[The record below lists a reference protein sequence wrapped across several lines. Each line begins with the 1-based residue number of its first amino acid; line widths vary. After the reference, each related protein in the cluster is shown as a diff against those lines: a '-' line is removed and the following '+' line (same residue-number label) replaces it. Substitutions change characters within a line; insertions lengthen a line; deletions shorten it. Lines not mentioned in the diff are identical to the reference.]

1 MILNTIL
8 NLHSLANLTCR
19 SNRFMNPKENNTTPF
34 GQRIEQIIQIV
45 IVYSI
50 ITLTF
55 ETLPN
60 LTIGQRRF
68 LEVSEIGCVLIFSLE
83 YLVRL
88 FSSKNKL
95 LFVFSF
101 MGIVD
106 LISILP
112 FYFNLGGGSRA
123 FRIIRLFR
131 IFRILKLA
139 RYNKAINRFRIA
151 FNTVKE
157 ELVLFF
163 LASFF
168 LIYLVS
174 VGIYYFENE
183 AQPEAFQ
190 SIIHSFWWSV
200 VTLTTV
206 GYGDVYPVTIGGQIF
221 TFFVLMIGVGI
232 ITIPAGL
239 IATAMTSTREEEK

>member
-1 MILNTIL
+1 MKTQQGG
-8 NLHSLANLTCR
+8 NLS
-19 SNRFMNPKENNTTPF
+19 PF
-34 GQRIEQIIQIV
+34 GTQIENILQMV

-50 ITLTF
+50 ITLTL
-55 ETLPN
+55 ETLPD
-60 LTIGQRRF
+60 LSSSQRRF
-68 LEVSEIGCVLIFSLE
+68 FEISEVVCVSIFSVE
-83 YLVRL
+83 YLIRL
-88 FSSKNKL
+88 FKSSDKL
-95 LFVFSF
+95 KFVFSF
-101 MGIVD
+101 LGVID

-112 FYFNLGGGSRA
+112 FYLNLGSGSRA
-123 FRIIRLFR
+123 LRIIRLFR
-131 IFRILKLA
+131 IFRLLKLA
-139 RYNKAINRFRIA
+139 RYNKAISRFHQA
-151 FNTVKE
+151 FISVKE

-183 AQPEAFQ
+183 AQPQAFQ

-206 GYGDVYPVTIGGQIF
+206 GYGDVYPVTIGGKIF

-239 IATAMTSTREEEK
+239 IATAMMKTRNEEK

>member
-1 MILNTIL
+1 MKDHKII
-8 NLHSLANLTCR
+8 
-19 SNRFMNPKENNTTPF
+19 TTQF
-34 GQRIEQIIQIV
+34 EKRIEQILQI
-45 IVYSI
+45 IIAYSI
-50 ITLTF
+50 ITLTI

-60 LTIGQRRF
+60 LTISQKRY
-68 LEVSEIGCVLIFSLE
+68 LEISEITCVIIFTIE
-83 YLVRL
+83 YLVR
-88 FSSKNKL
+88 FYFSKNKL
-95 LFVFSF
+95 KFIFSV
-101 MGIVD
+101 MGLVD

-112 FYFNLGGGSRA
+112 FYLNLGGGSRA
-123 FRIIRLFR
+123 LRVIRLFR
-131 IFRILKLA
+131 IFRILKLV

-151 FNTVKE
+151 FKTVKE

-183 AQPEAFQ
+183 AQPEAFK
-190 SIIHSFWWSV
+190 SIIHSFWWAV

-206 GYGDVYPVTIGGQIF
+206 GYGDVYPITLGGKIF

-239 IATAMTSTREEEK
+239 IATAMLRTREKENEEKNN

>member
-1 MILNTIL
+1 MKTQQGG
-8 NLHSLANLTCR
+8 NLS
-19 SNRFMNPKENNTTPF
+19 PF
-34 GQRIEQIIQIV
+34 GTQIENILQMV

-50 ITLTF
+50 ITLTL
-55 ETLPN
+55 ETLPD
-60 LTIGQRRF
+60 LSLSQRRF
-68 LEVSEIGCVLIFSLE
+68 FEISEVVCVSIFSVE
-83 YLVRL
+83 YLTRL
-88 FSSKNKL
+88 FKSSDKL
-95 LFVFSF
+95 KFVFSF
-101 MGIVD
+101 MGVID

-112 FYFNLGGGSRA
+112 FYLNLGSGSRA
-123 FRIIRLFR
+123 LRIIRLFR
-131 IFRILKLA
+131 IFRLLKLA
-139 RYNKAINRFRIA
+139 RYNKAISRFHQA
-151 FNTVKE
+151 FISVKE

-183 AQPEAFQ
+183 AQPQAFQ

-206 GYGDVYPVTIGGQIF
+206 GYGDVYPVTIGGKIF
-221 TFFVLMIGVGI
+221 TFLVLMIGVGI

-239 IATAMTSTREEEK
+239 IATAMMKRRNEE

>member
-1 MILNTIL
+1 MKTQQGD
-8 NLHSLANLTCR
+8 NLS
-19 SNRFMNPKENNTTPF
+19 PF
-34 GQRIEQIIQIV
+34 GTQIENILQMV

-50 ITLTF
+50 ITLTL
-55 ETLPN
+55 ETLPD
-60 LTIGQRRF
+60 LSLSQRRF
-68 LEVSEIGCVLIFSLE
+68 FEISEVVCVSIFSVE
-83 YLVRL
+83 YLTRL
-88 FSSKNKL
+88 FKSSDKL
-95 LFVFSF
+95 KFVFSF
-101 MGIVD
+101 MGVID

-112 FYFNLGGGSRA
+112 FYLNLGSGSRA
-123 FRIIRLFR
+123 LRIIRLFR
-131 IFRILKLA
+131 IFRLLKLA
-139 RYNKAINRFRIA
+139 RYNKAISRFHQA
-151 FNTVKE
+151 FISVKE

-163 LASFF
+163 LASFI

-183 AQPEAFQ
+183 AQPQDFQ

-206 GYGDVYPVTIGGQIF
+206 GYGDVYPVTIGGKIF

-239 IATAMTSTREEEK
+239 IATAMMKTRNEDK

>member
-1 MILNTIL
+1 MKTQQ
-8 NLHSLANLTCR
+8 
-19 SNRFMNPKENNTTPF
+19 SNFSPF
-34 GQRIEQIIQIV
+34 GAQMENILQLV

-50 ITLTF
+50 ITLTV

-60 LTIGQRRF
+60 LTLNQRRF
-68 LEVSEIGCVLIFSLE
+68 FEISEVVCVSIFSVE

-88 FSSKNKL
+88 FKSNDKL
-95 LFVFSF
+95 KFVFSF
-101 MGIVD
+101 MGVID

-112 FYFNLGGGSRA
+112 FYLNLGSGSRA
-123 FRIIRLFR
+123 LRIIRLFR
-131 IFRILKLA
+131 IFRLLKLA
-139 RYNKAINRFRIA
+139 RYNKAISRFHQA
-151 FNTVKE
+151 FLSVKE

-174 VGIYYFENE
+174 VGIYYFEND
-183 AQPEAFQ
+183 AQPQAFQ

-206 GYGDVYPVTIGGQIF
+206 GYGDIYPITIGGKIF

-239 IATAMTSTREEEK
+239 IATAMMKTRNEEK

>member
-1 MILNTIL
+1 MKTQHGG
-8 NLHSLANLTCR
+8 NLS
-19 SNRFMNPKENNTTPF
+19 PF
-34 GQRIEQIIQIV
+34 GTQIENILQMV

-50 ITLTF
+50 ITLTL
-55 ETLPN
+55 ETLPD
-60 LTIGQRRF
+60 LSLSQRRF
-68 LEVSEIGCVLIFSLE
+68 FEISEVVCVSIFSVE
-83 YLVRL
+83 YLTRL
-88 FSSKNKL
+88 FKSSDKL
-95 LFVFSF
+95 KFVFSF
-101 MGIVD
+101 MGVID

-112 FYFNLGGGSRA
+112 FYLNLGSGSRA
-123 FRIIRLFR
+123 LRIIRLFR
-131 IFRILKLA
+131 IFRLLKLA
-139 RYNKAINRFRIA
+139 RYNKAISRFHQA
-151 FNTVKE
+151 FISVKE

-183 AQPEAFQ
+183 AQPQTFQ

-206 GYGDVYPVTIGGQIF
+206 GYGDVYPVTIGGKIF

-239 IATAMTSTREEEK
+239 IATAMMKTRNEDK

>member
-1 MILNTIL
+1 MKTQQGDN
-8 NLHSLANLTCR
+8 HS
-19 SNRFMNPKENNTTPF
+19 PF
-34 GQRIEQIIQIV
+34 GTQIENILQIV

-50 ITLTF
+50 ITLTL
-55 ETLPN
+55 ETLPD
-60 LTIGQRRF
+60 LSLSQRRF
-68 LEVSEIGCVLIFSLE
+68 FEISEVVCVSIFSVE
-83 YLVRL
+83 YLTRL
-88 FSSKNKL
+88 FKSSDKL
-95 LFVFSF
+95 KFVFSF
-101 MGIVD
+101 MGVID

-112 FYFNLGGGSRA
+112 FYLNLGSGSRA
-123 FRIIRLFR
+123 LRIIRLFR
-131 IFRILKLA
+131 IFRLLKLA
-139 RYNKAINRFRIA
+139 RYNKAISRFHQA
-151 FNTVKE
+151 FISVKE

-183 AQPEAFQ
+183 AQPQAFQ

-206 GYGDVYPVTIGGQIF
+206 GYGDVYPVTIGGKIF

-239 IATAMTSTREEEK
+239 IATAMMKTRNEE

>member
-1 MILNTIL
+1 MKTQQGG
-8 NLHSLANLTCR
+8 NLS
-19 SNRFMNPKENNTTPF
+19 PF
-34 GQRIEQIIQIV
+34 GTQIENILQMV

-50 ITLTF
+50 ITLTL
-55 ETLPN
+55 ETLPD
-60 LTIGQRRF
+60 LSLSQRRF
-68 LEVSEIGCVLIFSLE
+68 FEISEVVCVSIFSVE
-83 YLVRL
+83 YLTRL
-88 FSSKNKL
+88 FKSSDKL
-95 LFVFSF
+95 KFVFSF
-101 MGIVD
+101 MGVID

-112 FYFNLGGGSRA
+112 FYLNLGSGSRA
-123 FRIIRLFR
+123 LRIIRLFR
-131 IFRILKLA
+131 IFRLLKLA
-139 RYNKAINRFRIA
+139 RYNKAISRFNQA
-151 FNTVKE
+151 FISVKE

-183 AQPEAFQ
+183 AQPQAFQ

-206 GYGDVYPVTIGGQIF
+206 GYGDVYPVTIGGKMF

-239 IATAMTSTREEEK
+239 IATAMMKTRNEDK

>member
-1 MILNTIL
+1 MKTQQGS
-8 NLHSLANLTCR
+8 NLS
-19 SNRFMNPKENNTTPF
+19 PF
-34 GQRIEQIIQIV
+34 GAQMENILQLV

-50 ITLTF
+50 ITLTV
-55 ETLPN
+55 ETLPD
-60 LTIGQRRF
+60 LTLNQRRF
-68 LEVSEIGCVLIFSLE
+68 FEISEVVCVSIFSVE

-88 FSSKNKL
+88 FKSNDKL
-95 LFVFSF
+95 KFVFSF
-101 MGIVD
+101 MGVID

-112 FYFNLGGGSRA
+112 FYLNLGSGSRA
-123 FRIIRLFR
+123 LRIIRLFR
-131 IFRILKLA
+131 IFRLLKLA
-139 RYNKAINRFRIA
+139 RYNKAISRFHQA
-151 FNTVKE
+151 FLSVKE

-174 VGIYYFENE
+174 VGIYYFEND
-183 AQPEAFQ
+183 AQPQAFQ

-206 GYGDVYPVTIGGQIF
+206 GYGDVYPITIGGKIF

-239 IATAMTSTREEEK
+239 IATAMMKTRNEEK

>member
-1 MILNTIL
+1 MKTQQGKTL
-8 NLHSLANLTCR
+8 S
-19 SNRFMNPKENNTTPF
+19 PF
-34 GQRIEQIIQIV
+34 GAQMENFLQLV

-50 ITLTF
+50 ITLTI
-55 ETLPN
+55 ETLPD
-60 LTIGQRRF
+60 LTLNQRRF
-68 LEVSEIGCVLIFSLE
+68 FEISEVVCVSIFSVE
-83 YLVRL
+83 YVVRL
-88 FSSKNKL
+88 FKSNDKL
-95 LFVFSF
+95 KFVFSF
-101 MGIVD
+101 IGVID

-112 FYFNLGGGSRA
+112 FYLNLGSGSRA
-123 FRIIRLFR
+123 LRIIRLFR
-131 IFRILKLA
+131 IFRLLKLA
-139 RYNKAINRFRIA
+139 RYNKAISRFHRA
-151 FNTVKE
+151 FLSVKE

-183 AQPEAFQ
+183 AQPQAFQ

-206 GYGDVYPVTIGGQIF
+206 GYGDVYPVTIGGKIF

-239 IATAMTSTREEEK
+239 IATAMMKTREAEKSETDV

>member
-1 MILNTIL
+1 MKTQQGDN
-8 NLHSLANLTCR
+8 HS
-19 SNRFMNPKENNTTPF
+19 PF
-34 GQRIEQIIQIV
+34 GTQIENILQIV

-50 ITLTF
+50 ITLTL
-55 ETLPN
+55 ETLPD
-60 LTIGQRRF
+60 LSLSQRRF
-68 LEVSEIGCVLIFSLE
+68 FEISEVVCVSIFSVE
-83 YLVRL
+83 YLTRL
-88 FSSKNKL
+88 FKSSDKL
-95 LFVFSF
+95 KFVFSF
-101 MGIVD
+101 MGVID

-112 FYFNLGGGSRA
+112 FYLNLGSGSRA
-123 FRIIRLFR
+123 LRIIRLFR
-131 IFRILKLA
+131 IFRLLKLA
-139 RYNKAINRFRIA
+139 RYNKAISRFHQA
-151 FNTVKE
+151 FISVKE

-183 AQPEAFQ
+183 AQPQAFQ

-206 GYGDVYPVTIGGQIF
+206 GYGDVYPVTIGGKMF

-239 IATAMTSTREEEK
+239 IATAMMKTRNEDK

>member
-1 MILNTIL
+1 MKTQQGN
-8 NLHSLANLTCR
+8 NLS
-19 SNRFMNPKENNTTPF
+19 PF
-34 GQRIEQIIQIV
+34 GTQIENILQLV

-50 ITLTF
+50 ITLTL
-55 ETLPN
+55 ETLPD
-60 LTIGQRRF
+60 LSLSQRRF
-68 LEVSEIGCVLIFSLE
+68 FEISEVVCVSIFSVE
-83 YLVRL
+83 YLTRL
-88 FSSKNKL
+88 FKSREKL
-95 LFVFSF
+95 KFVFSF
-101 MGIVD
+101 MGVID

-112 FYFNLGGGSRA
+112 FYLNLGSGSRA
-123 FRIIRLFR
+123 LRIIRLFR
-131 IFRILKLA
+131 IFRLLKLA
-139 RYNKAINRFRIA
+139 RYNKAISRFHQA
-151 FNTVKE
+151 FISVKE
-157 ELVLFF
+157 ELILFF

-183 AQPEAFQ
+183 AQPQAFQ

-206 GYGDVYPVTIGGQIF
+206 GYGDVYPVTIGGKIF

-239 IATAMTSTREEEK
+239 IATAMMKTRNEDK

>member
-1 MILNTIL
+1 MKTQQRDNHSTFGTQIENIL
-8 NLHSLANLTCR
+8 
-19 SNRFMNPKENNTTPF
+19 
-34 GQRIEQIIQIV
+34 QVV

-50 ITLTF
+50 ITLTL
-55 ETLPN
+55 ETLPD
-60 LTIGQRRF
+60 LSLSQRRF
-68 LEVSEIGCVLIFSLE
+68 FEISEVVCVSIFSVE
-83 YLVRL
+83 YLTRL
-88 FSSKNKL
+88 IKSSDKL
-95 LFVFSF
+95 KFVFSF
-101 MGIVD
+101 MGVID

-112 FYFNLGGGSRA
+112 FYLNLGSGSRA
-123 FRIIRLFR
+123 LRIIRLFR
-131 IFRILKLA
+131 IFRLLKLA
-139 RYNKAINRFRIA
+139 RYNKAINRFHQA
-151 FNTVKE
+151 FISVKE
-157 ELVLFF
+157 ELVLFL

-183 AQPEAFQ
+183 AQPQAFQ

-206 GYGDVYPVTIGGQIF
+206 GYGDVYPVTIGGKIF

-239 IATAMTSTREEEK
+239 IATAMMKMRNEDK

>member
-1 MILNTIL
+1 MKTQQGG
-8 NLHSLANLTCR
+8 NLS
-19 SNRFMNPKENNTTPF
+19 PF
-34 GQRIEQIIQIV
+34 GTQIENILQMV

-50 ITLTF
+50 ITLTL
-55 ETLPN
+55 ETLPD
-60 LTIGQRRF
+60 LSLSQRRF
-68 LEVSEIGCVLIFSLE
+68 FEISEVVCVSIFSVE
-83 YLVRL
+83 YLTRL
-88 FSSKNKL
+88 FKSSDKL
-95 LFVFSF
+95 KFVFSF
-101 MGIVD
+101 MGVID

-112 FYFNLGGGSRA
+112 FYLNLGSGSRA
-123 FRIIRLFR
+123 LRIIRLFR
-131 IFRILKLA
+131 IFRLLKLA
-139 RYNKAINRFRIA
+139 RYNKAISRFHQA
-151 FNTVKE
+151 FISVKE

-183 AQPEAFQ
+183 AQPQAFQ

-206 GYGDVYPVTIGGQIF
+206 GYGDVYPVTIGGKIF
-221 TFFVLMIGVGI
+221 TFLVLMIGVGI

-239 IATAMTSTREEEK
+239 IATAMMKTREAEKSETDV

>member
-1 MILNTIL
+1 MKLKEITKSILG
-8 NLHSLANLTCR
+8 
-19 SNRFMNPKENNTTPF
+19 P
-34 GQRIEQIIQIV
+34 RIEQIIQVV

-50 ITLTF
+50 ITLTI
-55 ETLPN
+55 ETLPD
-60 LTIGQRRF
+60 LTAAQRKF
-68 LEVSEIGCVLIFSLE
+68 LEMSELVCVLIFSIE

-95 LFVFSF
+95 SFVFSF
-101 MGIVD
+101 MGIID

-112 FYFNLGGGSRA
+112 FYLNLGGGSRA
-123 FRIIRLFR
+123 IRIIRLFR
-131 IFRILKLA
+131 IFRIMKLA
-139 RYNKAINRFRIA
+139 RYNKAIRRFQLA
-151 FNTVKE
+151 FNAVKE

-163 LASFF
+163 LASFI

-174 VGIYYFENE
+174 VGIYFFENE
-183 AQPEAFQ
+183 AQPEAFK

-206 GYGDVYPVTIGGQIF
+206 GYGDIYPVTTGGQIF

-239 IATAMTSTREEEK
+239 IATAMTKTRE

>member
-1 MILNTIL
+1 MKTQEGDN
-8 NLHSLANLTCR
+8 HS
-19 SNRFMNPKENNTTPF
+19 PF
-34 GQRIEQIIQIV
+34 GTQIENILQIV

-50 ITLTF
+50 ITLTL
-55 ETLPN
+55 ETLPD
-60 LTIGQRRF
+60 LSLSQRRF
-68 LEVSEIGCVLIFSLE
+68 FEISEVVCVSIFSVE
-83 YLVRL
+83 YLTRL
-88 FSSKNKL
+88 FKSSDKL
-95 LFVFSF
+95 KFVFSF
-101 MGIVD
+101 MGVID

-112 FYFNLGGGSRA
+112 FYLNLGSGSRA
-123 FRIIRLFR
+123 LRIIRLFR
-131 IFRILKLA
+131 IFRLLKLA
-139 RYNKAINRFRIA
+139 RYNKAISRFHQA
-151 FNTVKE
+151 FISVKE

-183 AQPEAFQ
+183 AQPQAFQ

-206 GYGDVYPVTIGGQIF
+206 GYGDVYPVTTGGKIF

-239 IATAMTSTREEEK
+239 IATAMMKMRNEDK

>member
-1 MILNTIL
+1 MKTQQS
-8 NLHSLANLTCR
+8 NLS
-19 SNRFMNPKENNTTPF
+19 PF
-34 GQRIEQIIQIV
+34 GAQMENILQLV

-50 ITLTF
+50 ITLTV
-55 ETLPN
+55 ETLPD
-60 LTIGQRRF
+60 LTLNQRRF
-68 LEVSEIGCVLIFSLE
+68 FEISEVVCVSIFSVE

-88 FSSKNKL
+88 FKANDKL
-95 LFVFSF
+95 KFVFSF
-101 MGIVD
+101 MGVID

-112 FYFNLGGGSRA
+112 FYLNLGSGSRA
-123 FRIIRLFR
+123 LRIIRLFR
-131 IFRILKLA
+131 IFRLLKLA
-139 RYNKAINRFRIA
+139 RYNKAISRFHQA
-151 FNTVKE
+151 FLSVKE

-174 VGIYYFENE
+174 VGIYYFEND
-183 AQPEAFQ
+183 AQPQAFK

-206 GYGDVYPVTIGGQIF
+206 GYGDVYPITIGGKIF

-239 IATAMTSTREEEK
+239 IATAMMKTRNEEK

>member
-1 MILNTIL
+1 MLP
-8 NLHSLANLTCR
+8 SLKVSSDL
-19 SNRFMNPKENNTTPF
+19 SK
-34 GQRIEQIIQIV
+34 RIEQIIQIV
-45 IVYSI
+45 IAYSV
-50 ITLTF
+50 ITLTI

-60 LTIGQRRF
+60 LTFGQHRF
-68 LEVSEIGCVLIFSLE
+68 LEISELICVIIFSLE
-83 YLVRL
+83 YLVR
-88 FSSKNKL
+88 FFYAKNKWT
-95 LFVFSF
+95 FVFSF
-101 MGIVD
+101 MGFID

-112 FYFNLGGGSRA
+112 FFLNLGSGSRA
-123 FRIIRLFR
+123 LRVFRLFR
-131 IFRILKLA
+131 VFRILKLV
-139 RYNKAINRFRIA
+139 RYNKAINRFKYA

-168 LIYLVS
+168 IVYLTS

-183 AQPEAFQ
+183 AQPEVFK

-206 GYGDVYPVTIGGQIF
+206 GYGDVYPITLGGKIF
-221 TFFVLMIGVGI
+221 TFFVLMVGVGI

-239 IATAMTSTREEEK
+239 IATAMIKSRDEEKE

>member
-1 MILNTIL
+1 MKTQQGDN
-8 NLHSLANLTCR
+8 HS
-19 SNRFMNPKENNTTPF
+19 PF
-34 GQRIEQIIQIV
+34 GTQIENILQIV

-50 ITLTF
+50 ITLTL
-55 ETLPN
+55 ETLPD
-60 LTIGQRRF
+60 LSLSQRRF
-68 LEVSEIGCVLIFSLE
+68 FEISEVVCVSIFSVE
-83 YLVRL
+83 YLTRL
-88 FSSKNKL
+88 FKSSDKL
-95 LFVFSF
+95 KFVFSF
-101 MGIVD
+101 MGVID

-112 FYFNLGGGSRA
+112 FYLNLGSGSRA
-123 FRIIRLFR
+123 LRIIRLFR
-131 IFRILKLA
+131 IFRLLKLA
-139 RYNKAINRFRIA
+139 RYNKAISRFNQA
-151 FNTVKE
+151 FISVKE

-183 AQPEAFQ
+183 AQPQAFQ

-206 GYGDVYPVTIGGQIF
+206 GYGDVYPVTIGGKIF

-239 IATAMTSTREEEK
+239 IATAMMKTRNEDK

>member
-1 MILNTIL
+1 MKTQQGN
-8 NLHSLANLTCR
+8 NLS
-19 SNRFMNPKENNTTPF
+19 PF
-34 GQRIEQIIQIV
+34 GNQMENILQIV

-50 ITLTF
+50 ITLTL
-55 ETLPN
+55 ETLPD
-60 LTIGQRRF
+60 LTLGQRHF
-68 LEVSEIGCVLIFSLE
+68 FEISEIVCVSIFSVE
-83 YLVRL
+83 YLFRL
-88 FSSKNKL
+88 FKSNNKL
-95 LFVFSF
+95 KFVFSF
-101 MGIVD
+101 MGVID

-112 FYFNLGGGSRA
+112 FYLNLGSGSRA
-123 FRIIRLFR
+123 LRIIRLFR
-131 IFRILKLA
+131 IFRLLKLA
-139 RYNKAINRFRIA
+139 RYNKAISRFQQA
-151 FNTVKE
+151 FTSVKE

-183 AQPEAFQ
+183 AQPQAFQ
-190 SIIHSFWWSV
+190 SIVHSFWWSV

-206 GYGDVYPVTIGGQIF
+206 GYGDVYPITIGGKIF

-239 IATAMTSTREEEK
+239 IATAMMKTRNEDK

>member
-1 MILNTIL
+1 MKTQQGS
-8 NLHSLANLTCR
+8 NLS
-19 SNRFMNPKENNTTPF
+19 PF
-34 GQRIEQIIQIV
+34 GAKMENILQLV

-50 ITLTF
+50 ITLTV
-55 ETLPN
+55 ETLPD
-60 LTIGQRRF
+60 LTLNQRRF
-68 LEVSEIGCVLIFSLE
+68 FEISEFVCVSIFSVE

-88 FSSKNKL
+88 FKSNDKL
-95 LFVFSF
+95 KFVFSF
-101 MGIVD
+101 MGVID

-112 FYFNLGGGSRA
+112 FYLNLGSGSRA
-123 FRIIRLFR
+123 LRIIRLFR
-131 IFRILKLA
+131 IFRLLKLA
-139 RYNKAINRFRIA
+139 RYNKAISRFHQA
-151 FNTVKE
+151 FLSVKE

-174 VGIYYFENE
+174 VGIYYFEND
-183 AQPEAFQ
+183 AQPQAFQ

-206 GYGDVYPVTIGGQIF
+206 GYGDVYPITIGGKIF

-239 IATAMTSTREEEK
+239 IATAMMKTRNEEK

>member
-1 MILNTIL
+1 MKTQQGK
-8 NLHSLANLTCR
+8 SL
-19 SNRFMNPKENNTTPF
+19 SPF
-34 GQRIEQIIQIV
+34 GAQMENFLQLV

-50 ITLTF
+50 ITLTI
-55 ETLPN
+55 ETLPD
-60 LTIGQRRF
+60 LTINQRRF
-68 LEVSEIGCVLIFSLE
+68 FEISEVVCVSIFSVE

-88 FSSKNKL
+88 FKSNDKL
-95 LFVFSF
+95 KFVFSF
-101 MGIVD
+101 IGVID

-112 FYFNLGGGSRA
+112 FYLNLGSGSRA
-123 FRIIRLFR
+123 LRIIRLFR
-131 IFRILKLA
+131 IFRLLKLA
-139 RYNKAINRFRIA
+139 RYNKAISRFHRA
-151 FNTVKE
+151 FLSVKE

-183 AQPEAFQ
+183 AQPQAFQ

-206 GYGDVYPVTIGGQIF
+206 GYGDVYPVTIGGKIF
-221 TFFVLMIGVGI
+221 TFVVLMIGVGI

-239 IATAMTSTREEEK
+239 IATAMMKTREAEKTETDV

>member
-1 MILNTIL
+1 MKTQEGDN
-8 NLHSLANLTCR
+8 HS
-19 SNRFMNPKENNTTPF
+19 PF
-34 GQRIEQIIQIV
+34 GTQIENILQIV

-50 ITLTF
+50 ITLTL
-55 ETLPN
+55 ETLPD
-60 LTIGQRRF
+60 LSLSQRRF
-68 LEVSEIGCVLIFSLE
+68 FEISEVVCVSIFSVE
-83 YLVRL
+83 YLTRL
-88 FSSKNKL
+88 FKSSDKL
-95 LFVFSF
+95 KFVFSF
-101 MGIVD
+101 MGVID

-112 FYFNLGGGSRA
+112 FYLNLGSGSRA
-123 FRIIRLFR
+123 LRIIRLFR
-131 IFRILKLA
+131 IFRLLKLA
-139 RYNKAINRFRIA
+139 RYNKAISRFHQA
-151 FNTVKE
+151 FISVKE

-183 AQPEAFQ
+183 AQPQAFQ

-206 GYGDVYPVTIGGQIF
+206 GYGDVYPVTIGGKIF

-239 IATAMTSTREEEK
+239 IATAMMKTREAEKSETDV

>member
-1 MILNTIL
+1 MKTQEGDN
-8 NLHSLANLTCR
+8 HS
-19 SNRFMNPKENNTTPF
+19 PF
-34 GQRIEQIIQIV
+34 GTQIENILQIV

-50 ITLTF
+50 ITLTL
-55 ETLPN
+55 ETLPD
-60 LTIGQRRF
+60 LSLSQRRF
-68 LEVSEIGCVLIFSLE
+68 FEISEVVCVSIFSVE
-83 YLVRL
+83 YLTRL
-88 FSSKNKL
+88 FKSSDKL
-95 LFVFSF
+95 KFVFSF
-101 MGIVD
+101 MGVID

-112 FYFNLGGGSRA
+112 FYLNLGSGSRA
-123 FRIIRLFR
+123 LRIIRLFR
-131 IFRILKLA
+131 IFRLLKLA
-139 RYNKAINRFRIA
+139 RYNKAISRFHQA
-151 FNTVKE
+151 FISVKE

-183 AQPEAFQ
+183 AQPQAFQ

-206 GYGDVYPVTIGGQIF
+206 GYGDVYPVTIGGKIF

-239 IATAMTSTREEEK
+239 IATAMMKMRNEDK

>member
-1 MILNTIL
+1 MKTQQGG
-8 NLHSLANLTCR
+8 NLS
-19 SNRFMNPKENNTTPF
+19 PF
-34 GQRIEQIIQIV
+34 GTQIENILQMV

-50 ITLTF
+50 ITLTL
-55 ETLPN
+55 ETLPD
-60 LTIGQRRF
+60 LSLSQRRF
-68 LEVSEIGCVLIFSLE
+68 FEISEVVCVSIFSVE
-83 YLVRL
+83 YLTRL
-88 FSSKNKL
+88 FKSSDKL
-95 LFVFSF
+95 KFVFSF
-101 MGIVD
+101 MGVID

-112 FYFNLGGGSRA
+112 FYLNLGSGSRA
-123 FRIIRLFR
+123 LRIIRLFR
-131 IFRILKLA
+131 IFRLLKLA
-139 RYNKAINRFRIA
+139 RYNKAISRFHQA
-151 FNTVKE
+151 FISVKE

-183 AQPEAFQ
+183 AQPQAFQ

-206 GYGDVYPVTIGGQIF
+206 GYGDVYPVTIGGKIF

-239 IATAMTSTREEEK
+239 IATAMMKTRNEDK

>member
-1 MILNTIL
+1 MENILQL
-8 NLHSLANLTCR
+8 
-19 SNRFMNPKENNTTPF
+19 
-34 GQRIEQIIQIV
+34 V

-50 ITLTF
+50 ITLTV
-55 ETLPN
+55 ETLPD
-60 LTIGQRRF
+60 LTLNQRRF
-68 LEVSEIGCVLIFSLE
+68 FEISEVVCVSIFSVE

-88 FSSKNKL
+88 FKANDKL
-95 LFVFSF
+95 KFVFSF
-101 MGIVD
+101 MGVID

-112 FYFNLGGGSRA
+112 FYLNLGSGSRA
-123 FRIIRLFR
+123 LRIIRLFR
-131 IFRILKLA
+131 IFRLLKLA
-139 RYNKAINRFRIA
+139 RYNKAISRFHQA
-151 FNTVKE
+151 FLSVKE

-174 VGIYYFENE
+174 VGIYYFEND
-183 AQPEAFQ
+183 AQPQAFK

-206 GYGDVYPVTIGGQIF
+206 GYGDVYPITIGGKIF

-239 IATAMTSTREEEK
+239 IATAMMKTRNEEK

>member
-1 MILNTIL
+1 MKTQHGG
-8 NLHSLANLTCR
+8 NLS
-19 SNRFMNPKENNTTPF
+19 PF
-34 GQRIEQIIQIV
+34 GTQIENILQMV

-50 ITLTF
+50 ITLTL
-55 ETLPN
+55 ETLPD
-60 LTIGQRRF
+60 LSLSQRRF
-68 LEVSEIGCVLIFSLE
+68 FEISEVVCVSIFSVE
-83 YLVRL
+83 YLTRL
-88 FSSKNKL
+88 FKSSDKL
-95 LFVFSF
+95 KFVFSF
-101 MGIVD
+101 MGVID

-112 FYFNLGGGSRA
+112 FYLNLGSGSRA
-123 FRIIRLFR
+123 LRIIRLFR
-131 IFRILKLA
+131 IFRLLKLA
-139 RYNKAINRFRIA
+139 RYNKAISRFHQA
-151 FNTVKE
+151 FISVKE

-183 AQPEAFQ
+183 AQPQAFQ

-206 GYGDVYPVTIGGQIF
+206 GYGDVYPVTIGGKMF

-239 IATAMTSTREEEK
+239 IATAMMKTRNEDK

>member
-1 MILNTIL
+1 MYLSNGFMKLKEITKSILG
-8 NLHSLANLTCR
+8 
-19 SNRFMNPKENNTTPF
+19 P
-34 GQRIEQIIQIV
+34 RIEQIIQVV

-50 ITLTF
+50 ITLTI
-55 ETLPN
+55 ETLPD
-60 LTIGQRRF
+60 LTAAQRKF
-68 LEVSEIGCVLIFSLE
+68 LEMSELVCVLIFSIE

-95 LFVFSF
+95 SFVFSF
-101 MGIVD
+101 MGIID

-112 FYFNLGGGSRA
+112 FYLNLGGGSRA
-123 FRIIRLFR
+123 IRIIRLFR
-131 IFRILKLA
+131 IFRIMKLA
-139 RYNKAINRFRIA
+139 RYNKAIRRFQLA
-151 FNTVKE
+151 FNAVKE

-163 LASFF
+163 LASFI

-174 VGIYYFENE
+174 VGIYFFENE
-183 AQPEAFQ
+183 AQPEAFK

-206 GYGDVYPVTIGGQIF
+206 GYGDIYPVTTGGQIF

-239 IATAMTSTREEEK
+239 IATAMTKTRE

>member
-1 MILNTIL
+1 MKTQQGDN
-8 NLHSLANLTCR
+8 HS
-19 SNRFMNPKENNTTPF
+19 PF
-34 GQRIEQIIQIV
+34 GTQIENILQMV

-50 ITLTF
+50 ITLTL
-55 ETLPN
+55 ETLPD
-60 LTIGQRRF
+60 LSLSQRRF
-68 LEVSEIGCVLIFSLE
+68 FEISEVVCVSIFSVE
-83 YLVRL
+83 YLTRL
-88 FSSKNKL
+88 FKSSDKL
-95 LFVFSF
+95 KFVFSF
-101 MGIVD
+101 MGVID

-112 FYFNLGGGSRA
+112 FYLNLGSGSRA
-123 FRIIRLFR
+123 LRIIRLFR
-131 IFRILKLA
+131 IFRLLKLA
-139 RYNKAINRFRIA
+139 RYNKAISRFHQA
-151 FNTVKE
+151 FISVKE

-183 AQPEAFQ
+183 AQPQTFQ

-206 GYGDVYPVTIGGQIF
+206 GYGDVYPVTIGGKIF

-239 IATAMTSTREEEK
+239 IATAMMKTRNEDK

>member
-1 MILNTIL
+1 MKTQQGDN
-8 NLHSLANLTCR
+8 HS
-19 SNRFMNPKENNTTPF
+19 PF
-34 GQRIEQIIQIV
+34 GTQIENILQIV

-50 ITLTF
+50 ITLTL
-55 ETLPN
+55 ETLPD
-60 LTIGQRRF
+60 LSLSQRRF
-68 LEVSEIGCVLIFSLE
+68 FEISEVVCVSIFSVE
-83 YLVRL
+83 YLTRL
-88 FSSKNKL
+88 FKSSDKL
-95 LFVFSF
+95 KFVFSF
-101 MGIVD
+101 MGVID

-112 FYFNLGGGSRA
+112 FYLNLGSGSRA
-123 FRIIRLFR
+123 LRIIRLFR
-131 IFRILKLA
+131 IFRLLKLA
-139 RYNKAINRFRIA
+139 RYNKAISRFHQA
-151 FNTVKE
+151 FISVKE

-183 AQPEAFQ
+183 AQPQAFQ

-206 GYGDVYPVTIGGQIF
+206 GYGDVYPVTIGGKIF

-239 IATAMTSTREEEK
+239 IATAMMKRRNEE

>member
-1 MILNTIL
+1 MKTQQGS
-8 NLHSLANLTCR
+8 NLS
-19 SNRFMNPKENNTTPF
+19 PF
-34 GQRIEQIIQIV
+34 GAQMENILQLV

-50 ITLTF
+50 ITLTV
-55 ETLPN
+55 ETLPD
-60 LTIGQRRF
+60 LTLNQRRF
-68 LEVSEIGCVLIFSLE
+68 FEISEVVCVSIFSVE

-88 FSSKNKL
+88 FKSNDKL
-95 LFVFSF
+95 KFVFSF
-101 MGIVD
+101 MGVID

-112 FYFNLGGGSRA
+112 FYLNLGSGSRA
-123 FRIIRLFR
+123 LRIIRLFR
-131 IFRILKLA
+131 IFRLLKLA
-139 RYNKAINRFRIA
+139 RYNKAISRFHQA
-151 FNTVKE
+151 FLSVKE

-174 VGIYYFENE
+174 VGIYYFEND
-183 AQPEAFQ
+183 AQPQAFQ

-206 GYGDVYPVTIGGQIF
+206 GYGDVYPITIGGKIF

-239 IATAMTSTREEEK
+239 IATAMMKSRDSDEGT

>member
-1 MILNTIL
+1 
-8 NLHSLANLTCR
+8 
-19 SNRFMNPKENNTTPF
+19 MNPKENKTTPF

-68 LEVSEIGCVLIFSLE
+68 LEVSEIGCVLIFSVE

-95 LFVFSF
+95 SFVFSF
-101 MGIVD
+101 MGIID

-151 FNTVKE
+151 FTTVKE

-239 IATAMTSTREEEK
+239 IATAMTRTREEEK

>member
-1 MILNTIL
+1 MKTQQGN
-8 NLHSLANLTCR
+8 NLS
-19 SNRFMNPKENNTTPF
+19 PF
-34 GQRIEQIIQIV
+34 GTQIENILQLV

-50 ITLTF
+50 ITLTL
-55 ETLPN
+55 ETLPD
-60 LTIGQRRF
+60 LSLSQRRF
-68 LEVSEIGCVLIFSLE
+68 FEISEVVCVSIFSVE
-83 YLVRL
+83 YLTRL
-88 FSSKNKL
+88 FKSSEKL
-95 LFVFSF
+95 KFVFSF
-101 MGIVD
+101 MGVID

-112 FYFNLGGGSRA
+112 FYLNLGSGSRA
-123 FRIIRLFR
+123 LRIIRLFR
-131 IFRILKLA
+131 IFRLLKLA
-139 RYNKAINRFRIA
+139 RYNKAISRFHQA
-151 FNTVKE
+151 FISVKE
-157 ELVLFF
+157 ELILFF

-183 AQPEAFQ
+183 AQPQAFQ

-206 GYGDVYPVTIGGQIF
+206 GYGDVYPVTIGGKIF

-239 IATAMTSTREEEK
+239 IATAMMKTRNEDK

>member
-1 MILNTIL
+1 MKTQHGG
-8 NLHSLANLTCR
+8 NLS
-19 SNRFMNPKENNTTPF
+19 PF
-34 GQRIEQIIQIV
+34 GTQIENILQMV

-50 ITLTF
+50 ITLTL
-55 ETLPN
+55 ETLPD
-60 LTIGQRRF
+60 LSLSQRRF
-68 LEVSEIGCVLIFSLE
+68 FEISEVVCVSIFSVE
-83 YLVRL
+83 YLTRL
-88 FSSKNKL
+88 FKSSDKL
-95 LFVFSF
+95 KFVFSF
-101 MGIVD
+101 MGVID

-112 FYFNLGGGSRA
+112 FYLNLGSGSRA
-123 FRIIRLFR
+123 LRIIRLFR
-131 IFRILKLA
+131 IFRLLKLA
-139 RYNKAINRFRIA
+139 RYNKAIIRFHQA
-151 FNTVKE
+151 FISVKE

-183 AQPEAFQ
+183 AQPQAFQ

-206 GYGDVYPVTIGGQIF
+206 GYGDVYPVTIGGKIF

-239 IATAMTSTREEEK
+239 IATAMMKTREAEKSETDV